1 MWKTR
6 KAALVLVLVL
16 ELGEEEGGGRGPLRG
31 ASYAAP
37 SRESVGRVRWPESWC
52 SGFGRCGD
60 AGIASVTVVPVV
72 GGGALEAAAAV
83 VVVNDSSA
91 E

>member
-1 MWKTR
+1 MTLWKTR
-6 KAALVLVLVL
+6 KAALLV
-16 ELGEEEGGGRGPLRG
+16 LGEEEGGGRGPLRG

-37 SRESVGRVRWPESWC
+37 SLESVACVRWPESWC

-60 AGIASVTVVPVV
+60 AGIASVTVVPVPV
-72 GGGALEAAAAV
+72 VGALEAAAV